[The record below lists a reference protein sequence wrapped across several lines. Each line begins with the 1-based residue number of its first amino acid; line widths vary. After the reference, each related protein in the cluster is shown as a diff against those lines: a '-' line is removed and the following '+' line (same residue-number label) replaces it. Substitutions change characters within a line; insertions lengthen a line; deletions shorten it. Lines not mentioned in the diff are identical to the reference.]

1 MNVKSSARY
10 IIAWPKSTE
19 RIWKK
24 GSVFNSSASAS
35 LESKTADHRARVYI
49 GAQALCCRI
58 SQVENELYTVSE
70 LFLGRSCVLA

>member
-1 MNVKSSARY
+1 MQVRW
-10 IIAWPKSTE
+10 IFIAFECDIHLT
-19 RIWKK
+19 
-24 GSVFNSSASAS
+24 
-35 LESKTADHRARVYI
+35 KTADHRARVYI